1 MRAPVSTVVVVAAGV
16 VVVAAAGIVGY
27 YFYGRKKKPLVTL
40 LDPTV
45 KYQLRLI
52 DKEVLSHD
60 TRKFRFALPSEEH
73 ILGLPVGKHVYLSA
87 RIDGNLVVRPYTP
100 VSSDD
105 DHGFVDLV
113 VKIYFRNVHPK
124 FPEGGKMSQHLEGLR
139 VGDVVDFRGP
149 GGLLEYQSTGTF
161 AVQPDKKSPP
171 ETKSA
176 STLGLIAG
184 GTGITPML
192 QLVRAIIKDPSDRTI
207 CHLLFA
213 NQTEKDILLR
223 DELEEIQARHPDRF
237 KLWFTVDRAPEGWE
251 YSQGFISAD
260 MIQEHLPPPSD
271 DCMMLMCGPPPMIQF
286 ACNPNL
292 DKLGYRQSQRFAY

>member
-1 MRAPVSTVVVVAAGV
+1 MKYAVSTAAAVTIGV
-16 VVVAAAGIVGY
+16 VIATAAGILGY
-27 YFYGRKKKPLVTL
+27 YYLGRKKKPRITLV
-40 LDPTV
+40 DPTV
-45 KYQLRLI
+45 KYALRLI
-52 DKEVLSHD
+52 DKEVISHD
-60 TRKFRFALPSEEH
+60 TRRFRFALPSEEH
-73 ILGLPVGKHVYLSA
+73 VLGLPVGKHVYLSA

-105 DHGFVDLV
+105 DLGYVDLV

-124 FPEGGKMSQHLEGLR
+124 FPEGGKMSQYLEGLR
-139 VGDVVDFRGP
+139 VGDVIDFRGP
-149 GGLLEYQSTGTF
+149 GGLLEYKGSGTF

-192 QLVRAIIKDPSDRTI
+192 QLVRAIMKNPSDNTT

-237 KLWFTVDRAPEGWE
+237 KLWFTVDRAPKDWE
-251 YSQGFISAD
+251 YSQGFISSE
-260 MIQEHLPPPSD
+260 MIEQHLPPPSE
-271 DCMMLMCGPPPMIQF
+271 DCLLLMCGPPPMIQF

-292 DKLGYRQSQRFAY
+292 DKLGYRQSQRFSY